1 MGRKKQKKNTS
12 RRPPLSLI
20 DKCIYYLA
28 ILVSF
33 IGSIMIAFQLE
44 HLQEAI
50 AFIDPT
56 VIANNVHASFLF
68 VLPFVIYV
76 ELSTIIF
83 FGVQLSNKTPIF
95 GNSKIQYGQTPWDK
109 NCFPLFDCR
118 RKNINKRP
126 SAVKFRRRMLAVWSV
141 GFLIV
146 LMMAPLGLFGRDCL
160 HNDYSINSYNTINHV
175 SDKVYSTGD
184 YRHLTLKTIYY
195 SGYRGGSYWCYGMDI
210 EMTDGKTFKFN
221 SREFDYRDAD
231 YKDNCLKTMSEIK
244 QQFPSDSIT
253 ITGADNVDK
262 VADYIGLSEFQT
274 NELQKLF
281 TQYE

>member
-1 MGRKKQKKNTS
+1 MGRKKQKKNTD

-33 IGSIMIAFQLE
+33 IGSLMIAFQLE

-68 VLPFVIYV
+68 ALPFLIYV
-76 ELSTIIF
+76 ELSTVIF
-83 FGVQLSNKTPIF
+83 FAVQLSNKTPIF
-95 GNSKIQYGQTPWDK
+95 GSSKIEYGQTPWDK
-109 NCFPLFDCR
+109 NCFPLFDRR
-118 RKNINKRP
+118 RKNAIKRP
-126 SAVKFRRRMLAVWSV
+126 SSVKFRRRMLVVWLV

-146 LMMAPLGLFGRDCL
+146 SMIAPLGLFGRDCL
-160 HNDYSINSYNTINHV
+160 HNDYSINSYNTFNHV

-184 YRHLTLKTIYY
+184 YHHLILKTIYY
-195 SGYRGGSYWCYGMDI
+195 SGYRGGSYWCYGMSI

-221 SREFDYRDAD
+221 NRQFDYRDAD
-231 YKDNCLKTMSEIK
+231 YKDNCLKTMAEIK
-244 QQFPSDSIT
+244 QLFSSDSIT
-253 ITGADNVDK
+253 IIGADDVDK
-262 VADYIGLSEFQT
+262 VADYIGLSESQT
-274 NELQKLF
+274 RELRKLF
-281 TQYE
+281 T